1 MKKPK
6 RPGEW
11 QDYEVDPRA
20 QASFDLDLDDG
31 EEIIELEDVLEI
43 AEEPVPPGEVGAE
56 TDSELDLQEIE
67 LDFESDEELFLEDDL
82 GGFSFEEENIR
93 DAHRKQSMDAS
104 QSIAP
109 EQESELPSELT
120 REEFPAPVSEAIKI
134 EPGGHASLHVA
145 PSEEGDTGNEKIS
158 IEDFVAQIEDR
169 LLEALKQM
177 VESRLPDI
185 VRSVLREEID
195 RLQQELG
202 KEKP

>member
-104 QSIAP
+104 QS
-109 EQESELPSELT
+109 
-120 REEFPAPVSEAIKI
+120 
-134 EPGGHASLHVA
+134 
-145 PSEEGDTGNEKIS
+145 
-158 IEDFVAQIEDR
+158 
-169 LLEALKQM
+169 
-177 VESRLPDI
+177 
-185 VRSVLREEID
+185 
-195 RLQQELG
+195 
-202 KEKP
+202 